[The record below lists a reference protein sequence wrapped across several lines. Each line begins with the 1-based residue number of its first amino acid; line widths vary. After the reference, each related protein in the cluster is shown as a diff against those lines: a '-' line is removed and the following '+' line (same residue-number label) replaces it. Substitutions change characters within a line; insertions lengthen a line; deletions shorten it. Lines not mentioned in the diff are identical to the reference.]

1 MSLKSITPFLNI
13 QVFGEEDKPAK
24 LVSQSCWTVAVVVS
38 SSSSSVSPFG
48 LLLHHHHHQVEAKP
62 VDKGNAQRKKERK
75 KESKEGKQRKRN
87 FKTKSRIKMA
97 LNCWSKPRRGT
108 TSAET
113 IPKVQDVQDSLNTND
128 VGTVIRIARHH
139 HPPTGYL
146 QATGQFHTAVS
157 IQELRLLIMKIVKLR
172 HERSMTSKVG
182 KVEKFKVRKLVK
194 TQLQMKIVLKLH
206 FKR

>member
-1 MSLKSITPFLNI
+1 
-13 QVFGEEDKPAK
+13 
-24 LVSQSCWTVAVVVS
+24 
-38 SSSSSVSPFG
+38 
-48 LLLHHHHHQVEAKP
+48 
-62 VDKGNAQRKKERK
+62 
-75 KESKEGKQRKRN
+75 
-87 FKTKSRIKMA
+87 MA

-113 IPKVQDVQDSLNTND
+113 IPKVQDVQDCHNTNAG
-128 VGTVIRIARHH
+128 GTLIRIARHH

-157 IQELRLLIMKIVKLR
+157 IQQLRLLIMKIVKLR

>member
-24 LVSQSCWTVAVVVS
+24 LVSQSCWTVAVGVS

-62 VDKGNAQRKKERK
+62 VDKGNAQRKKERRKERKKERKKAK
-75 KESKEGKQRKRN
+75 KESKGRN
-87 FKTKSRIKMA
+87 FKRKSRIKMA

-113 IPKVQDVQDSLNTND
+113 IPKVQDIQDCHNTNAG
-128 VGTVIRIARHH
+128 GTLIRIARHH

-157 IQELRLLIMKIVKLR
+157 IQQLRLLIMKIVKLR
-172 HERSMTSKVG
+172 HERIMTSKVG
-182 KVEKFKVRKLVK
+182 KVEK
-194 TQLQMKIVLKLH
+194 
-206 FKR
+206 